1 MRHLR
6 STLTKGKEVV
16 TQWSFYETRNW
27 NIFENKTNKMRIF
40 LLLLTL
46 TLIFGCATRNIKYD
60 RNKIL
65 KKYSSEYKMFVDNQ
79 KMDLETVFLNKDNIE
94 NIRIDKRAKEL
105 NITQLKPA
113 EFYEMRKLKLD
124 SVISENKN
132 WKEQSIEMVII
143 DGIPIVDTL
152 LQKTKIDPNA
162 IRTFTILTQDKM
174 NEIGFCRGYSGK
186 VILITTE

>member
-1 MRHLR
+1 
-6 STLTKGKEVV
+6 
-16 TQWSFYETRNW
+16 
-27 NIFENKTNKMRIF
+27 MRIF

-46 TLIFGCATRNIKYD
+46 TLTFSCATRNIKYD

-65 KKYSSEYKMFVDNQ
+65 KKYSVEYKMFVDNE
-79 KMDLETVFLNKDNIE
+79 KMDLETVFLDKDNIE

-105 NITQLKPA
+105 KITQFKPA

-132 WKEQSIEMVII
+132 WKEQNIEMVII
-143 DGIPIVDTL
+143 DGIPIADAL

>member
-1 MRHLR
+1 
-6 STLTKGKEVV
+6 
-16 TQWSFYETRNW
+16 
-27 NIFENKTNKMRIF
+27 MRIFLF
-40 LLLLTL
+40 LLLLTF
-46 TLIFGCATRNIKYD
+46 TFGCATRNIKYD

-65 KKYSSEYKMFVDNQ
+65 KKYSTDYKMFVDNE
-79 KMDLETVFLNKDNIE
+79 KTDLETLFLDKDNIK
-94 NIRIDKRAKEL
+94 NVRIDKRAKEL

-132 WKEQSIEMVII
+132 WKDQNIEMVII
-143 DGIPIVDTL
+143 DGIPIADTL
-152 LQKTKIDPNA
+152 LQNTKIDPNA

-174 NEIGFCRGYSGK
+174 NEIGFCRGYTGN